1 MKNLL
6 IVLLLFAFAE
16 QVLPQ
21 SAVYVKD
28 RSSDETGR
36 RFIYYLKEMFNT
48 SSSFTLYS
56 YIPKT
61 DPVLVVEVLT
71 MDKNDGDSRLEG
83 TQTMY
88 SVIWYVVSPDYNWG
102 LYLNATMG
110 YSGKQRIQETAVDI
124 VANTKKIID
133 EINQYLNEN

>member
-1 MKNLL
+1 MKTSILTLSFL
-6 IVLLLFAFAE
+6 ILTSLAF
-16 QVLPQ
+16 PQ

-56 YIPKT
+56 FIPKT

-88 SVIWYVVSPDYNWG
+88 SVIWYVVSPDYSWG

-124 VANTKKIID
+124 VASTKKMID
-133 EINQYLNEN
+133 EINQYLNED